1 MMAGAG
7 RSWPSGGRRVG
18 HHNHGGHLRVCTS
31 GLRRAADLRGQC
43 RRGAR
48 SRRAR
53 GRHPRAGRR
62 RSCRAGNG
70 WGHIPAAAGGEVGV
84 GNEPGPEAAL
94 VGREGGV
101 GDVPG
106 EGAGRTSGE
115 VAPEDVLGGAWQRAA
130 GEVTGAVLDQL
141 GVVELLLVLVIV
153 PAWMSGIS
161 SSSASASTCSAH
173 GASWRAMCLGWSVQL
188 AMAW

>member
-1 MMAGAG
+1 MV
-7 RSWPSGGRRVG
+7 GGI
-18 HHNHGGHLRVCTS
+18 L
-31 GLRRAADLRGQC
+31 
-43 RRGAR
+43 
-48 SRRAR
+48 
-53 GRHPRAGRR
+53 
-62 RSCRAGNG
+62 
-70 WGHIPAAAGGEVGV
+70 AAAGGEVGV

-153 PAWMSGIS
+153 PAFPVAGLRVVGDDAPVVVDSVE
-161 SSSASASTCSAH
+161 
-173 GASWRAMCLGWSVQL
+173 CLGDAGADKAVGLDL
-188 AMAW
+188 AGLAGRRSCPR